1 MFLNAPQLK
10 AGPVSGVPGPLCT
23 PGESKHPPATG
34 HRDRSTALD
43 DTTVLQL
50 YDWLNRR
57 QARLFGTLRQCD
69 RQDAVDETF
78 VQALGFAPKLRNP
91 VALRSASLTI
101 ALRIRARLIYA
112 YIHERSGDR
121 PVEPVVSWHPEKHL
135 YEKSRRKRAFAAIAG
150 LRSHEREI
158 LRRFY
163 FDEEKS
169 EQIRAELQLTETQ
182 FRLRKTRAIKK
193 AGSRAQLMEVARRPP
208 SFTASRRRGVSG
220 L

>member
-1 MFLNAPQLK
+1 MFLNAPHLT
-10 AGPVSGVPGPLCT
+10 AGPTAGVPGPLCT
-23 PGESKHPPATG
+23 PAESRDPIATKH
-34 HRDRSTALD
+34 RNRSEALD
-43 DTTVLQL
+43 DTAVLEL

-57 QARLFGTLRQCD
+57 QAWLFGTLRQCD
-69 RQDAVDETF
+69 RQDAVAETF
-78 VQALGFAPKLRNP
+78 VQTRGFAPKLRNP

-101 ALRIRARLIYA
+101 AFRIRARLICA

-121 PVEPVVSWHPEKHL
+121 PVDLAVSWRREKHL
-135 YEKSRRKRAFAAIAG
+135 YEKSRRKRAFTAIAS

-163 FDEEKS
+163 FDEEKP

-193 AGSRAQLMEVARRPP
+193 AGSRAQLMDVKAHSP
-208 SFTASRRRGVSG
+208 SFAASRRRGISRF
-220 L
+220 